1 MSPENAGSTE
11 IGATLRD
18 ARRRYGMEVRE
29 VEDRTKI
36 RARYIRALENE
47 NWDALPAPAYVRG
60 FLRTYGQLLGLDG
73 EMLADEYRRRHGE
86 GTAPAGPGPSEPLL
100 SESRRPDVP
109 GRAPARALVIVGALL
124 GIVLVLLIL
133 SLLGGDD
140 DGRSGRGERQ
150 GAQAREAQREA
161 RRERRRE
168 RRQKAERQTARLQE
182 EDAKLTARSTVQV
195 CLVGAGGEAL
205 IDNQVLGAGIE
216 ESYSG
221 SKRYR
226 LTIGPGNVRFVVGG
240 SKQPLEVSEP
250 TSFEGDSNGIR
261 EIEYR
266 GPGCP

>member
-47 NWDALPAPAYVRG
+47 DWDALPAPAYVRG

-100 SESRRPDVP
+100 SESRRPGVP
-109 GRAPARALVIVGALL
+109 TRAPTRALVVVGALV
-124 GIVLVLLIL
+124 GIVLVLLVL
-133 SLLGGDD
+133 SLLGGDGD
-140 DGRSGRGERQ
+140 ERSGRGERQ
-150 GAQAREAQREA
+150 DAEAREAQREA
-161 RRERRRE
+161 RQKRRQ
-168 RRQKAERQTARLQE
+168 RRQKAERGAAPLQE
-182 EDAKLTARSTVQV
+182 EDAKLTARSIVQV
-195 CLVGAGGEAL
+195 CLVGAGGNAL
-205 IDNQVLGAGIE
+205 IDNQVLGTGVE

-226 LTIGPGNVRFVVGG
+226 LTIGPGNVRFRVGG
-240 SKQPLEVSEP
+240 SKEALEASEP
-250 TSFEGDSNGIR
+250 TSFVGDSNGIR